1 MPGLERSTLV
11 FSVILGSLATPGVA
25 NAAGSLNLNPDPRI
39 LIANVII
46 FLAIIYPTNRFV
58 LKPLLKVLRDRVAAV
73 EGTAARASE
82 LRDQG
87 AAQRAELE
95 QRLASARAAAQA
107 ERAAIV
113 GEGEAEEKR
122 LIDAARSEG
131 FAGVQEV
138 REAIAAEL
146 VSARAALEVD
156 ARSLAEE
163 AASKLLGRTL

>member
-11 FSVILGSLATPGVA
+11 FSVISGSLATPGVA

-73 EGTAARASE
+73 EGTAAHASE

-95 QRLASARAAAQA
+95 QRLASAHAAAQA
-107 ERAAIV
+107 ERVTIV

-131 FAGVQEV
+131 FASVQEV
-138 REAIAAEL
+138 REAVAGEL
-146 VSARAALEVD
+146 VSARATLEVE

>member
-1 MPGLERSTLV
+1 MPGLERSTLL
-11 FSVILGSLATPGVA
+11 FSVISGSLATPGVA

-87 AAQRAELE
+87 AAQRAEIE
-95 QRLASARAAAQA
+95 QRLA
-107 ERAAIV
+107 
-113 GEGEAEEKR
+113 
-122 LIDAARSEG
+122 AARG
-131 FAGVQEV
+131 GT
-138 REAIAAEL
+138 
-146 VSARAALEVD
+146 
-156 ARSLAEE
+156 
-163 AASKLLGRTL
+163 G